1 VREVL
6 DIALVKLKVVMSWLD
21 NQAPRQRFLVLVTV
35 VAVLFSCWDMVLMR
49 SVATRSEE
57 ADADFAWLT
66 REVEALTLES
76 DTYAQA
82 LAEDPDLERRKLK
95 ISLER
100 QLIEV
105 ESRFH
110 EQTADLIP
118 PAEMVGVLKK
128 LLENIS
134 TLRLVRMEALR
145 AEPMISPGETDSESD
160 LSDVEIYRHGLIMEL
175 EGDYLSTLRYLEA
188 IEALSWNFF
197 WESLLYE
204 VKEYP
209 VGRIRLKVF
218 SLGTKEGWIGV

>member
-1 VREVL
+1 
-6 DIALVKLKVVMSWLD
+6 
-21 NQAPRQRFLVLVTV
+21 
-35 VAVLFSCWDMVLMR
+35 MR